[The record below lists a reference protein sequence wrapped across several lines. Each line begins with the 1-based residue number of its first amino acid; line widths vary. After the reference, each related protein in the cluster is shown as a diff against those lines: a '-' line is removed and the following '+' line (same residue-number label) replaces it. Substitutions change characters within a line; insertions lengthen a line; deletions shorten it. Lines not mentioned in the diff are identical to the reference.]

1 MGPSRSRFACRW
13 GRGHTGC
20 GESPGRAA
28 LDFFEEDDPPSPA
41 SRRRAPRERY
51 GSGESEDF
59 EEVGAQPRLSSEQRM
74 KRGRLRLL
82 GALAVG
88 LLLLFLLANAYFDSR
103 KKRGFENYVR
113 DLSSL
118 TAETEQLSKS
128 FFEALGGGGGSSGG
142 GGSGD
147 DGTAAGSEEDPSGG
161 GSSSLGAA
169 SDVNST
175 RGTAQGLVNRA
186 QNLDAPDE
194 LTGAQSQIALAYT
207 LRSEAIDVVAEQLP
221 DAQGRVGAK
230 KATREI
236 AEQMGVLL
244 ASDVLYSR
252 ARREIE
258 SELAEQEVFVE
269 GDVPESQFL
278 PSGRNDPNYLNED
291 EIASLIGGSSSGG
304 TTGPAEDGLVHGLGL
319 VSTTIGGTTL
329 SADSATSISAD
340 TAEEIEIAVMNQG
353 DAPENGIQVSVSGGV
368 SGNQRIDAIEPG
380 ATETVA
386 LGLTPAPT
394 AGETVTI
401 DVEVDTVDGEQV
413 AENNSE
419 SYEVTFE

>member
-1 MGPSRSRFACRW
+1 M
-13 GRGHTGC
+13 
-20 GESPGRAA
+20 
-28 LDFFEEDDPPSPA
+28 DFFEEDDPPSSPA
-41 SRRRAPRERY
+41 SRRRPPRERF
-51 GSGESEDF
+51 GSGESDDF
-59 EEVGAQPRLSSEQRM
+59 EEVSARPRMSSEQRM

-88 LLLLFLLANAYFDSR
+88 LLLLFLLANAYFDGR

-113 DLSSL
+113 DLSGL
-118 TAETEQLSKS
+118 TAETEQLSKN
-128 FFEALGGGGGSSGG
+128 FFSALGGGESSADAAADEAGGNDGAGG
-142 GGSGD
+142 
-147 DGTAAGSEEDPSGG
+147 SGG
-161 GSSSLGAA
+161 GSSALAA
-169 SDVNST
+169 ESDVNST

-194 LTGAQSQIALAYT
+194 LSGAQSQIVLAYT
-207 LRSEAIDVVAEQLP
+207 LRSEAIDTVAEQLP

-258 SELAEQEVFVE
+258 NELAEQEVFVE

-278 PSGRNDPNYLNED
+278 PSGRNDPNYLSED
-291 EIASLIGGSSSGG
+291 EIASLIGGTSSGG

-329 SADSATSISAD
+329 SADAATTVSAD
-340 TAEEIEIAVMNQG
+340 AAEIEVAVMNQG
-353 DAPENGIQVSVSGGV
+353 EATENGVQVSVSGGV
-368 SGNQRIDAIEPG
+368 SGNQRIGTIEPG
-380 ATETVA
+380 ATEMVA
-386 LGLTPAPT
+386 LALTPAPT

-419 SYEVTFE
+419 SYEVVFE